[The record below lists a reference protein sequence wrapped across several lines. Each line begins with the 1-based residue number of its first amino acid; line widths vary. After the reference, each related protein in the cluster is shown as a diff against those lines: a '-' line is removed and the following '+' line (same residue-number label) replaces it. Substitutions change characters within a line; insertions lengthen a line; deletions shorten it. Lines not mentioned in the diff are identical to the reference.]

1 MRKEWLRKL
10 GVIFIPSLLFVAM
23 RLLWTTYH
31 KKYHFINEPI
41 VGQCMAVTWHAELFI
56 APQVYRKLRQ
66 QQPTS
71 AIISQ
76 HFDGDLIAKTLSF
89 LNILPLRGSSKR
101 GAKSVLINAI
111 KAIKEGYSVMIT
123 PDGPRGPRYS
133 MSDGAIVLALRSN
146 LPLMVVNYQAVSYWQ
161 LKSWDQFV
169 VPKPFTSLDIY
180 HQVLY
185 IEGMEK
191 EEAKKYLQTQM
202 TTYAL

>member
-10 GVIFIPSLLFVAM
+10 GVIFIPSLLFVVM
-23 RLLWTTYH
+23 RLLWTTYR

-146 LPLMVVNYQAVSYWQ
+146 LPLMVVNYQAGSYWQ